1 MKTYKSTISLFSLK
15 KNSTDFFKVKIGSSN
30 DAFEYISKF
39 YGDDLD
45 IYESFFVLLLN
56 RSNTTIGY
64 AKISQGGISGT
75 VVDSR
80 IIAKYCVDALAS
92 SVILCHNH
100 PSGNMNP
107 SQNDLDI
114 TKKVQSVLTLFDC
127 KVLDHLILG
136 ESSYLSLADEGL
148 LS

>member
-15 KNSTDFFKVKIGSSN
+15 KNSTDFKKVKIGSSK
-30 DAFEYISKF
+30 DAFDYISNF
-39 YGDDLD
+39 YGDDLE

-56 RSNTTIGY
+56 RNNTTIGY

-80 IIAKYCVDALAS
+80 IIAKYCIDALAS
-92 SVILCHNH
+92 AVILSHNH
-100 PSGNMNP
+100 PSGNLRP
-107 SQNDLDI
+107 SSNDLDI
-114 TKKVQSVLTLFDC
+114 TKKITNVLALLDC

-136 ESSYLSLADEGL
+136 GDTYLSLADEGFI
-148 LS
+148 S

>member
-15 KNSTDFFKVKIGSSN
+15 KNSTDFKKVKIGSSS
-30 DAFEYISKF
+30 DAYEYISNF
-39 YGDDLD
+39 YGDDLE

-56 RSNTTIGY
+56 RNNTTIGY

-80 IIAKYCVDALAS
+80 IIAKYCIDALAS
-92 SVILCHNH
+92 AVILSHNH
-100 PSGNMNP
+100 PSGNLRP
-107 SQNDLDI
+107 SSNDLDI
-114 TKKVQSVLTLFDC
+114 TKKITNVLALLDC

-136 ESSYLSLADEGL
+136 GDTYLSLADEGFI
-148 LS
+148 S

>member
-15 KNSTDFFKVKIGSSN
+15 KNSTDFKKVKIGSSN
-30 DAFEYISKF
+30 DAYEYISNF

-45 IYESFFVLLLN
+45 IFESFFLLLLN
-56 RSNTTIGY
+56 RNNTTIGY

-92 SVILCHNH
+92 AVILCHNH
-100 PSGNMNP
+100 PSGNTRP
-107 SQNDLDI
+107 SQNDIDI
-114 TKKVQSVLTLFDC
+114 TKKIQSVLTLLDC

-136 ESSYLSLADEGL
+136 GDSFLSFADEGL
-148 LS
+148 IS